1 MSLAA
6 DQWIVFITL
15 AGALLLFVT
24 GWLRYDLVALAA
36 LLVLAVAG
44 VLKPREIFAGF
55 SDNAVISVAAVLV
68 MSGGLRECGVVEV
81 LAERLGLIGER
92 FGDSMRI
99 ALLGTAATVLSAF
112 INDVGTLALFMP
124 VATKLARKQ
133 GTPPGRMLMPLAAAT
148 LLGGMLTLV
157 GAPVNLV
164 ISAYR
169 ARVTGTGFGMFAYTP
184 VGAAL
189 AVVGLAF
196 ISLLGWRLLPVRND
210 GAGAQDEFR
219 TEDYLTEVRVR
230 EDSKFIGKT
239 IREMEDSTNGDIDVI
254 TLLRGGERR
263 MAPSGYSTL
272 QAGDLLIVRGNP
284 ESLEAVIANAGL
296 VLEAQKQK
304 QDQSAK
310 DLPEENKS
318 AEDKHAQAKPSAQD
332 DKTTENDQPAADKAK
347 PDANVQIAE
356 AVVVPRAAIVGRTA
370 LDLDLRER
378 YAVSVLAVA
387 RSAGPLRARLRDIRF
402 AVGDVLLLQ
411 GSKPAL
417 QQSFT
422 DLGLLPLA
430 ERELRL
436 GHPRKAL
443 LALSV
448 FVLALAAATF
458 NLFSV
463 PVCLLGGAVAMILLR
478 LLPLDAAYAAL
489 EGPVLLLIAAM
500 IAVAGALQTSGGSR
514 LIAAPILALAQH
526 LPLVGI
532 VALIY
537 VVTMLIS
544 VMTNYVATAVLMAPI
559 AHSVA
564 HGLGLS
570 TDPFLMSVAYGSVSA
585 FLTPIGH
592 PSNTLV
598 MGPGGYRFG
607 DYLRMGLPLS
617 ILTTIVVSL
626 LIPVFWPLHG

>member
-6 DQWIVFITL
+6 DQWIVFISL

-36 LLVLAVAG
+36 LLVLAVGG

-55 SDNAVISVAAVLV
+55 SDDAVISVAAVLV

-81 LAERLGLIGER
+81 LAERLGLLGER

-133 GTPPGRMLMPLAAAT
+133 GVPPGRMLMPLAAAT

-169 ARVTGTGFGMFAYTP
+169 ARVTGAGFGMFAYTP

-189 AVVGLAF
+189 AVVGLVF
-196 ISLLGWRLLPVRND
+196 ISLLGWRLLPARKD
-210 GAGAQDEFR
+210 GAGAQGEFKI
-219 TEDYLTEVRVR
+219 EDYLTEVRVQ
-230 EDSKFIGKT
+230 EGSKFIGKP
-239 IREMEDSTNGDIDVI
+239 IRELEDSTDGDIDVI
-254 TLLRGGERR
+254 TLLRGGE
-263 MAPSGYSTL
+263 MWTAPSGYHSL
-272 QAGDLLIVRGNP
+272 QVDDLLIVRGNP
-284 ESLEAVIANAGL
+284 ETLEAVIANAGL
-296 VLEAQKQK
+296 VLEAQKKK

-310 DLPEENKS
+310 DPPEENKPV
-318 AEDKHAQAKPSAQD
+318 EDKHAQGRPFAQD
-332 DKTTENDQPAADKAK
+332 DKGK
-347 PDANVQIAE
+347 PDANVQMAE
-356 AVVVPRAAIVGRTA
+356 AVVVPRAAIIGRTA
-370 LDLDLRER
+370 SGLDLRER

-387 RSAGPLRARLRDIRF
+387 RSAAPLRARLRDIRF

-411 GSKPAL
+411 GSKLAL
-417 QQSFT
+417 QQSFA

-436 GHPRKAL
+436 GHPRKAM

-448 FVLALAAATF
+448 FVLALTAATF

-463 PVCLLGGAVAMILLR
+463 PVCLLGGAVAMILFR

-489 EGPVLLLIAAM
+489 EGPVLLLIGAM

-514 LIAAPILALAQH
+514 LIAAPMLALAQH
-526 LPLVGI
+526 LPPVGT

-537 VVTMLIS
+537 VVTMLIA

-570 TDPFLMSVAYGSVSA
+570 PDPFLMSVAYGSVSA

-598 MGPGGYRFG
+598 MGPGNYRFG

-617 ILTTIVVSL
+617 TLTAIVASL